1 MSLPVTAVT
10 SIVLREHLRPAH
22 WAAVAV
28 VSVGLVLL
36 SVGSGEPGELF
47 TSVWFAVSLW
57 VGVVVLLLA
66 ARVGVHW
73 PGSAIAVLAGLG
85 YTGSAVAVRGA
96 ESATD
101 IVSIAAG
108 LTVGIYGLIGFWL
121 YSVALDRAPVSA
133 ASAPL
138 IVTQTFVPSL
148 IGVAFLGDTRPTR
161 VVARRSS
168 WACCCRPPERSCSA
182 VTASP
187 ARSTRVPRCWETDGH
202 GLPHRRRLRPGGVG
216 RRRRRRRNLAGTR
229 LAGDV
234 RRSAARRGARPR
246 PGRNRAGLGRG
257 PPLPWRRAQ
266 PRAGRPGAQPGG
278 RLRRGRRRPPTPTA
292 TRSPTPRCKSSSSTP
307 TNAARATAPGCFMRS
322 STPCGPTTS
331 PAPSSGRSPTPTT
344 CGASSPTPAGA
355 ADSAHRELDLD
366 GTGVTTVKQVRLHT
380 AL

>member
-1 MSLPVTAVT
+1 VNPGFAWGLVAGLAAAALFGVGAVAQAHAVRRQPERPHGLWDFVRVSVRDPWTIGVVGAYLLGFLLHVVAIWGLPLYLAQATVAMSLPVTAVT

-28 VSVGLVLL
+28 VSIGLVLL

-121 YSVALDRAPVSA
+121 YSVALDRTPVSA

-148 IGVAFLGDTRPTR
+148 IGVTFLGDT
-161 VVARRSS
+161 VRSGWWPGIVMGLLLS
-168 WACCCRPPERSCSA
+168 TAGAIVLSGDGI
-182 VTASP
+182 ASP
-187 ARSTRVPRCWETDGH
+187 VNQGSEV
-202 GLPHRRRLRPGGVG
+202 L
-216 RRRRRRRNLAGTR
+216 
-229 LAGDV
+229 GD
-234 RRSAARRGARPR
+234 
-246 PGRNRAGLGRG
+246 
-257 PPLPWRRAQ
+257 
-266 PRAGRPGAQPGG
+266 
-278 RLRRGRRRPPTPTA
+278 
-292 TRSPTPRCKSSSSTP
+292 
-307 TNAARATAPGCFMRS
+307 
-322 STPCGPTTS
+322 
-331 PAPSSGRSPTPTT
+331 
-344 CGASSPTPAGA
+344 
-355 ADSAHRELDLD
+355 
-366 GTGVTTVKQVRLHT
+366 
-380 AL
+380 